1 METLFLWG
9 DSLDVHWSYILKYLF
24 DQKELKMWQRRLV
37 EFIRDDD
44 FEIKYPLEK
53 VNNDL
58 EYNLLEKFK
67 DLNLNINSTQEGVF
81 LNQINIL
88 CDIMKIVRLSHVLD
102 MDLQAQ
108 ANQLGYCDI
117 RSMCVLN
124 D

>member
-88 CDIMKIVRLSHVLD
+88 YDIMKIVRLSHVLD
-102 MDLQAQ
+102 MDFQAQ